1 MVLPT
6 GECRWQHGEVVETLI
21 QQHRK
26 RINGELSDKNR
37 VTDQLLDIR
46 LAATDQPEIVE
57 IVDRLLVERPGLTT
71 VTNKWWTE
79 ALDELELAVQAVPA
93 RF

>member
-1 MVLPT
+1 M
-6 GECRWQHGEVVETLI
+6 VETLI
-21 QQHRK
+21 QQFRK

-46 LAATDQPEIVE
+46 LAAADRTEIVE

-71 VTNKWWTE
+71 VTNTWWTD
-79 ALDELELAVQAVPA
+79 ALDELELAAQAVPA
-93 RF
+93 APRL

>member
-1 MVLPT
+1 M
-6 GECRWQHGEVVETLI
+6 I
-21 QQHRK
+21 QQCRK
-26 RINGELSDKNR
+26 RIDGELSDKNR

-46 LAATDQPEIVE
+46 LAASDRPEILE

-79 ALDELELAVQAVPA
+79 ALDELELSIQAVPA